1 MAKLTQTKAFK
12 KLLEIGSERG
22 YVTTDEVDRLFPAG
36 SIDKEKLEVALRSPL
51 AVAIFEGIVYQT
63 GGRKMI
69 GKAAAGALERVV
81 GAKVERLFPEK
92 R

>member
-36 SIDKEKLEVALRSPL
+36 SINKEKLGVLFLNIRISW
-51 AVAIFEGIVYQT
+51 V
-63 GGRKMI
+63 RKC
-69 GKAAAGALERVV
+69 KP
-81 GAKVERLFPEK
+81 FHPECQK
-92 R
+92 H